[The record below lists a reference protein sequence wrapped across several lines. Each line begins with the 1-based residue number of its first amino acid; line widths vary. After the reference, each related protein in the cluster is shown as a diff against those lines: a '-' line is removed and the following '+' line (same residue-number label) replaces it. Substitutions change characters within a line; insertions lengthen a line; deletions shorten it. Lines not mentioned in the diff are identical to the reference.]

1 MQQLKIGSTLQGGK
15 YKIESV
21 LGQGGFGITYLAN
34 QEMLDRKVCIK
45 EFFFKEYCE
54 RDETTSQVSLG
65 TQNNKEMV
73 ERFMAKFIKEAR
85 VISQLNHP
93 NIVGIHDI
101 FTENNTAYYVMDF
114 IQGKS
119 LQDVVKEEGAI
130 SEMRALN
137 YTRQVADALE
147 YMHNKN
153 LLHLDVKP
161 GNIMIDSN
169 GHATLID
176 FGLSKQYDTGG
187 DQTSTTPVGISHGY
201 APIEQYKQ
209 NGVQSFSPQ
218 TDIYSLGA
226 TLYKLLSGQTPP
238 QPSDILDDGLPELP
252 STISNIT
259 RNAVKQAMQI
269 RKADRPQ
276 NIKQFLDCFTVK
288 NNHVVEEEH
297 IKDEAPE
304 HNKTY
309 ALHKPVEAK
318 DEETV
323 IIGKENNDV
332 LEKPFMPDVLN
343 EKPKPQGTLKDNE
356 KSASEVS
363 GCMYFVIIILGWI
376 LALICFLYLGIQ

>member
-54 RDETTSQVSLG
+54 RDEATSQVSLG

-137 YTRQVADALE
+137 YIRQVADALE

-161 GNIMIDSN
+161 GNIMVDRN

-176 FGLSKQYDTGG
+176 FGLSKQYDMGG

-218 TDIYSLGA
+218 TDVYSLGA

-259 RNAVKQAMQI
+259 RNAIKQAMQV

-276 NIKQFLDCFTVK
+276 DIKQFLEYFTVK
-288 NNHVVEEEH
+288 NNVVEEEH
-297 IKDEAPE
+297 IKDEALV
-304 HNKTY
+304 HNK
-309 ALHKPVEAK
+309 LVETN
-318 DEETV
+318 DEET
-323 IIGKENNDV
+323 IIIEIKKDFDTKKQAIPNAT
-332 LEKPFMPDVLN
+332 N
-343 EKPKPQGTLKDNE
+343 EKQELDNNIVEIE
-356 KSASEVS
+356 KIEDKLSL
-363 GCMYFVIIILGWI
+363 IWI
-376 LALICFLYLGIQ
+376 LVGAAFASVMLLLIT